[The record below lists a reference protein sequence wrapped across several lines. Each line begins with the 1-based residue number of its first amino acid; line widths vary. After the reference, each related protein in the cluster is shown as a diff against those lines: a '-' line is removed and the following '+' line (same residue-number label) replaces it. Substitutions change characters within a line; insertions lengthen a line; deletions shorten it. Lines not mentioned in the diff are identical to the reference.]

1 MYKVGDYVVYKREVC
16 EVISIKEKEFMNMD
30 YYVLVPISDNTLK
43 IDVPVNNKM
52 GYLRSLITKKEVED
66 IIKTIPNI
74 KPIISTDRLIENEYR
89 NLLNT
94 NKHEDLI
101 KIIKTTYLR
110 NKERLDNNKKIG
122 GKDDEYFKQAEKYL
136 YSEFSIFVK
145 VKLQLF
151 FYYPSFKCIFIYLF
165 TFCTSIL
172 QENIKILQ
180 ILIN

>member
-16 EVISIKEKEFMNMD
+16 EVISIKEKEFMDMD
-30 YYVLVPISDNTLK
+30 YYVLVPVSDNTLK

-52 GYLRSLITKKEVED
+52 GYLRPLITKKEVED

-136 YSEFSIFVK
+136 YSEFSIVLGMNYDETKKYVIEK
-145 VKLQLF
+145 VKE
-151 FYYPSFKCIFIYLF
+151 IDG
-165 TFCTSIL
+165 
-172 QENIKILQ
+172 
-180 ILIN
+180 

>member
-52 GYLRSLITKKEVED
+52 GYLRPLITKKEVED

-74 KPIISTDRLIENEYR
+74 KPIISIDRLIENEYR

-136 YSEFSIFVK
+136 YSEFSIVLGMSYDETKKYVIEK
-145 VKLQLF
+145 VKE
-151 FYYPSFKCIFIYLF
+151 IDG
-165 TFCTSIL
+165 
-172 QENIKILQ
+172 
-180 ILIN
+180 

>member
-30 YYVLVPISDNTLK
+30 YYVLVPISDDTLK

-52 GYLRSLITKKEVED
+52 GYLRPLITKKEVED

-74 KPIISTDRLIENEYR
+74 KPIISIDRLIENEYR

-136 YSEFSIFVK
+136 YSEFSIVLGMSYDETKKYVIEK
-145 VKLQLF
+145 VKE
-151 FYYPSFKCIFIYLF
+151 IDG
-165 TFCTSIL
+165 
-172 QENIKILQ
+172 
-180 ILIN
+180 

>member
-1 MYKVGDYVVYKREVC
+1 MYKVGNYVVYKREVC
-16 EVISIKEKEFMNMD
+16 EVISIKEKKFMDMD

-52 GYLRSLITKKEVED
+52 GYLRPLITKKEVED
-66 IIKTIPNI
+66 IIKIIPNI

-136 YSEFSIFVK
+136 YSEFSIVLGMSYDETKKYVIEK
-145 VKLQLF
+145 VKE
-151 FYYPSFKCIFIYLF
+151 IDG
-165 TFCTSIL
+165 
-172 QENIKILQ
+172 
-180 ILIN
+180 

>member
-136 YSEFSIFVK
+136 YSEFSIVLGMSYDETKKYVIEK
-145 VKLQLF
+145 VKE
-151 FYYPSFKCIFIYLF
+151 IDG
-165 TFCTSIL
+165 
-172 QENIKILQ
+172 
-180 ILIN
+180 